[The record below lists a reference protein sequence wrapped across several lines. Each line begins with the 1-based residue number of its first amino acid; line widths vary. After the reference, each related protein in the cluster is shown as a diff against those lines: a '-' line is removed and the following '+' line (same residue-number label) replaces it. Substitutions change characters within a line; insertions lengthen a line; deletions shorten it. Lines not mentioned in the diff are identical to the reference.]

1 MQRICRQSVAEKA
14 YEHIARPSFQWQ
26 QWGTH
31 SSFEA
36 PKENK
41 IRKRSKCLAPDAAIS
56 VYVSEYFLPE
66 HAFQIKEYW
75 QHTAKRHLEMY
86 PEAAQNHAW

>member
-1 MQRICRQSVAEKA
+1 MNTLRLSVQMQRRRHLSAWRPPT
-14 YEHIARPSFQWQ
+14 YESILWV
-26 QWGTH
+26 TH
-31 SSFEA
+31 PNFEA

-75 QHTAKRHLEMY
+75 QHTAKRH
-86 PEAAQNHAW
+86 